1 MANNGPNKNGSQ
13 FFILYAKQPSLDGKY
28 TIFGQ
33 MIDGFPT
40 LDALEREA
48 VGKNNRPLNDIKI
61 SDVTIHANP
70 IAEADL
76 EEEEGEKQ

>member
-1 MANNGPNKNGSQ
+1 MANSGPNKNGSQ

-28 TIFGQ
+28 SIFGQ
-33 MIDGFPT
+33 MVDGFET
-40 LDALEREA
+40 LDKLEKEA

-70 IAEADL
+70 IAI
-76 EEEEGEKQ
+76 